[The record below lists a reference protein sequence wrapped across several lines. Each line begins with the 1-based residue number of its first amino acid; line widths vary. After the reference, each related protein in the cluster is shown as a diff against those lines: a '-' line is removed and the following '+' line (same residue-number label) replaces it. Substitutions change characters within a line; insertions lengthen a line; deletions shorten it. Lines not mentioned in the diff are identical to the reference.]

1 MVATKR
7 LKKGESELPRDGDRE
22 DLAPGAEVTA
32 QGDEGGPSKRVRAT
46 RKKKVLEGDKTAS
59 QFREELNLEPLTVKT
74 NPEAGEVNQGAAG
87 SEQPYVPL
95 VASDEVDYDKS
106 ESDSDRKGP
115 R

>member
-1 MVATKR
+1 M
-7 LKKGESELPRDGDRE
+7 
-22 DLAPGAEVTA
+22 
-32 QGDEGGPSKRVRAT
+32 
-46 RKKKVLEGDKTAS
+46 
-59 QFREELNLEPLTVKT
+59 NLELLTVET

-95 VASDEVDYDKS
+95 VASDEVDYDGS